1 MTSTL
6 FVGLD
11 CPPTR
16 ELAGALSAELF
27 APPPLSSPD
36 GWAWTFADDVQR
48 FAASLSDG
56 PKVDRVVICTWDSE
70 YPVADLVDID
80 ADAWMAHVE
89 RPLALWYAVAG
100 AAAERCADGG
110 AIAVVIERPAPI
122 DSDGHSGATAVAE
135 GLVTLA
141 RSLALV
147 HGPRGVRANS
157 VGTVIATTPETL
169 LGHAPALDSYPGS
182 VGREIAGAVRMV
194 LSPDAAGVTGT
205 LVRADGGR

>member
-1 MTSTL
+1 MTTTL

-16 ELAGALSAELF
+16 ELADALSSELV
-27 APPPLSSPD
+27 APPPLPAAD
-36 GWAWTFADDVQR
+36 GWSWSFADDIDR
-48 FAASLSDG
+48 FAASLAEG
-56 PKVDRVVICTWDSE
+56 PPVDRVVVCTWDAD
-70 YPVADLVDID
+70 YPTGALVDMD

-89 RPLALWYAVAG
+89 RPLALWYAVAA

-110 AIAVVIERPAPI
+110 AIAVVVERPAPI
-122 DSDGHSGATAVAE
+122 DSDGHAGATAVAE

-157 VGTVIATTPETL
+157 VGTVIATAPETL
-169 LGHAPALDSYPGS
+169 LGHAPALASYPGS
-182 VGREIAGAVRMV
+182 IGREIAGAVRMV
-194 LSPDAAGVTGT
+194 LSPDASGVTGT